1 MAHTDTHDAAAIDLT
16 YLEMMADGDDAMKQ
30 TLLGMIVTEMP
41 PELEKLRAAFLARDP
56 EALRSVAHKM
66 KSTLAFV
73 GNDAMTEANAALEQ
87 IGKDAADLQRAAEPL
102 DALERHAAAV
112 LPALAAECAKLG

>member
-1 MAHTDTHDAAAIDLT
+1 MNSSETTAAIDLS
-16 YLEMMADGDDAMKQ
+16 YLEMMADGDDAMKR
-30 TLLGMIVTEMP
+30 TLLEMIVAEMP
-41 PELEKLRAAFLARDP
+41 PELEKLRAAFLARDA

-87 IGKDAADLQRAAEPL
+87 IGKDAADLRRAAGPL

-112 LPALAAECAKLG
+112 LPALAAESAKLG

>member
-1 MAHTDTHDAAAIDLT
+1 MNASDTTAAIDLS

-30 TLLGMIVTEMP
+30 TLIDMLVVEMP
-41 PELEKLRAAFLARDP
+41 PELEKLRAAFLAHDA

-73 GNDAMTEANAALEQ
+73 GNDAMTQANAALEQ
-87 IGKDAADLQRAAEPL
+87 IGKDGTDLQRAADHL
-102 DALERHAAAV
+102 AVLERHAAVV
-112 LPALAAECAKLG
+112 LPALAEESAKLG